1 MLGDQCFAT
10 FTDVGRRLRL
20 ALLPPQPL
28 ELEPLTL
35 SAVRT
40 RYKEPPRVR
49 GLVLTLDP
57 RQALDGRGR
66 GEEHLAPPGE
76 RPRAGFGE
84 GDRIAFVVGRRRI
97 GVDLVEKQV
106 AHG

>member
-28 ELEPLTL
+28 ELQPLTL

-40 RYKEPPRVR
+40 RYKEPPLDRP
-49 GLVLTLDP
+49 LVFPLNP
-57 RQALDGRGR
+57 RQPLDRRRR
-66 GEEHLAPPGE
+66 GEEHLAPPRE
-76 RPRAGFGE
+76 RPRPGF
-84 GDRIAFVVGRRRI
+84 RQRHWIALVISRRRV
-97 GVDLVEKQV
+97 GVDLVEERCD
-106 AHG
+106 